1 MLYGW
6 FFGSLRGYV
15 AVELI
20 RHLLWDGA
28 VFIHLLIELQT
39 VIFIEDK
46 L

>member
-1 MLYGW
+1 MVGLLVL
-6 FFGSLRGYV
+6 FCGYV
-15 AVELI
+15 AVDLI
-20 RHLLWDGA
+20 RHLLWDGP